1 MNLRFV
7 QWLLL
12 AVFVVSQ
19 SAMALG
25 VSSQV
30 QANTLSDAELAAYT
44 LPDGSLPVICLTP
57 NEDGT
62 TTHVMCEGCFCC
74 SFDGAAF
81 SLGQS
86 VRNCLSFDVERASQ
100 NLVALSQ
107 FRLERTRGPP
117 LGV

>member
-25 VSSQV
+25 VASQV

-57 NEDGT
+57 L
-62 TTHVMCEGCFCC
+62 
-74 SFDGAAF
+74 
-81 SLGQS
+81 SLIHIS
-86 VRNCLSFDVERASQ
+86 EP
-100 NLVALSQ
+100 
-107 FRLERTRGPP
+107 TRPY
-117 LGV
+117 

>member
-12 AVFVVSQ
+12 VVFVFSQ
-19 SAMALG
+19 GVMAFG
-25 VSSQV
+25 VPSQV
-30 QANTLSDAELAAYT
+30 QANTLSDAELAAYA

-62 TTHVMCEGCFCC
+62 ATHAMCEGCVCC
-74 SFDGAAF
+74 SLDGAVL

-86 VRNCLSFDVERASQ
+86 VSNCLSFGMEGASH

-107 FRLERTRGPP
+107 FSLERTRGPP